1 MHAAYFIHM
10 YIYDLLYVIVIVY
23 IYIDSRSIPQ
33 MVNSGELNNKKT
45 SAQQQKQRTS
55 QVGELIYSK
64 QPTYHPAK

>member
-1 MHAAYFIHM
+1 
-10 YIYDLLYVIVIVY
+10 
-23 IYIDSRSIPQ
+23 